1 MAAKLYVGGLP
12 YSVTDDALK
21 QSFSQAGT
29 VVSATV
35 IMDKFTNR
43 SKGFGFVEM
52 SSDEEAK
59 AAIAMFDGK
68 DYEGRILKV
77 NEARPME
84 PRDNRSFG
92 GGGRSG
98 GFGGGDRRPFG
109 GGGRSGGFGGGNRG
123 GGGRGDDRGGRDW

>member
-12 YSVTDDALK
+12 YSVTDDTLK

-52 SSDEEAK
+52 GSEEEAK

-84 PRDNRSFG
+84 PRENRTFG
-92 GGGRSG
+92 TGGGRSG
-98 GFGGGDRRPFG
+98 GFQGGNRRPFD
-109 GGGRSGGFGGGNRG
+109 RRGGFGGR
-123 GGGRGDDRGGRDW
+123 GGRGDDRGGRDW

>member
-21 QSFSQAGT
+21 QAFSQAGT

-68 DYEGRILKV
+68 DFEGRILKV

-92 GGGRSG
+92 GGGGRG
-98 GFGGGDRRPFG
+98 GFGGGGSRPPFERR
-109 GGGRSGGFGGGNRG
+109 GGFDRNR

>member
-52 SSDEEAK
+52 SSEEEAK
-59 AAIAMFDGK
+59 AAITMFDGK

-84 PRDNRSFG
+84 PRENRPYQS
-92 GGGRSG
+92 GGRGGYGQDRRPFDRRGG
-98 GFGGGDRRPFG
+98 GFGGK
-109 GGGRSGGFGGGNRG
+109 RG
-123 GGGRGDDRGGRDW
+123 GGHDDRGGRDW